1 MTRRRSTTAAAIVAS
16 LAVISAGTW
25 GVSKWRPF
33 EHDESIT
40 IEWPENIAPIIT
52 YIAIATDLRFVESIG
67 FKYIADT
74 ADYNKAAGDP
84 VEERS
89 AERLAE
95 LATDE
100 AVGRALGLWG
110 GDASLVESVD
120 TIRAAAPRPARW
132 RPADNLMLIN
142 ASGENATL
150 TPAIRADLVVYLTQA
165 LIEQNFHLIE
175 RRQAV
180 ETSQEYDALAA
191 VHIGY
196 ALWVH
201 DQYVDDLS
209 AEDRESYQT
218 DSAAQGKAY
227 AESVDSVPATFK
239 AIRIAFQ
246 VLGPVFITALAEDD
260 DPARVLDAFRSHI
273 PTALDQ
279 ISLPTAKYLRN
290 DATESVDAPP
300 GPSGATVLHS
310 EQLGPFRLFLMLA
323 TGLPANEALTAA
335 DGWGNDRFT
344 TYELNDRVCTD
355 VHVVADSPDDA
366 DRLESALNQW
376 ALARPSEADTLVG
389 RDGVHLYASVCDPG
403 TDAVQSTADNDDIE
417 QYFSRAEL
425 LRQQA
430 ADTGKPALAECIA
443 TEFFAQF
450 TYEQLQSP
458 SLDVDLEAAFADI
471 EDDCR
476 NSV

>member
-1 MTRRRSTTAAAIVAS
+1 MTRRRSTTAMAVVVS
-16 LAVISAGTW
+16 LAAISAGTW
-25 GVSKWRPF
+25 GLSKWRPF
-33 EHDESIT
+33 EHESAS
-40 IEWPENIAPIIT
+40 IEWPENIEALVT
-52 YIAIATDLRFVESIG
+52 YIETTSDLRFLESIE

-74 ADYNKAAGDP
+74 DDYNNAAGDP

-95 LATDE
+95 LAAEE

-110 GDASLVESVD
+110 GDASLVESLD

-142 ASGENATL
+142 APDEKEELA
-150 TPAIRADLVVYLTQA
+150 PAVRADLVVYLTQA

-175 RRQAV
+175 LRQSVDTA
-180 ETSQEYDALAA
+180 QEFDALAA
-191 VHIGY
+191 IHIGY
-196 ALWVH
+196 ALWIR

-209 AEDRESYQT
+209 ADDREQYQ
-218 DSAAQGKAY
+218 SEAAAQSEEY

-260 DPARVLDAFRSHI
+260 PALVLDAFRSHI

-279 ISLPTAKYLRN
+279 ISLPSAKYLRK
-290 DATESVDAPP
+290 DATESIDAPS
-300 GPSGATVLHS
+300 GPRGATILRS

-323 TGLPANEALTAA
+323 TGLPANEALTAS
-335 DGWGNDRFT
+335 DGWGNDRLT
-344 TYELNDRVCTD
+344 TYELDGRVCAD
-355 VHVVADSPDDA
+355 LHVVADSPDDA
-366 DRLESALNQW
+366 DRLERAITQW
-376 ALARPSEADTLVG
+376 AVARPRGADTLVG
-389 RDGVHLYASVCDPG
+389 RDDVHLYASVCDPG
-403 TDAVQSTADNDDIE
+403 TGEAQSTADNDDIE
-417 QYFSRAEL
+417 QYFSRADL
-425 LRQQA
+425 LGQQA

-450 TYEQLQSP
+450 TFAQLDSA
-458 SLDVDLEAAFADI
+458 SLDVDLEAAFAEI

>member
-1 MTRRRSTTAAAIVAS
+1 MTRRRSTTVVAIVVS
-16 LAVISAGTW
+16 LAAISAGTW
-25 GVSKWRPF
+25 GLSKWRPF
-33 EHDESIT
+33 EHEPAT
-40 IEWPENIAPIIT
+40 IEWPENIAPLIT
-52 YIAIATDLRFVESIG
+52 YIAITTDLRFVESID
-67 FKYIADT
+67 FQYIPDVD
-74 ADYNKAAGDP
+74 DYNTAAGDA

-100 AVGRALGLWG
+100 AVGRALGLWS
-110 GDASLVESVD
+110 GDASLTESVD

-132 RPADNLMLIN
+132 RPAENVMLIN
-142 ASGENATL
+142 ARDESAELA
-150 TPAIRADLVVYLTQA
+150 PAVRADLVVYLTQA

-175 RRQAV
+175 QRQAA
-180 ETSQEYDALAA
+180 ETSQQFDALAA

-196 ALWVH
+196 ALWIH

-209 AEDRESYQT
+209 ADDRERYDS
-218 DSAAQGKAY
+218 DSAAQSETY
-227 AESVDSVPATFK
+227 ADSVDSVPATFK

-260 DPARVLDAFRSHI
+260 PALVLDALRSRI

-279 ISLPTAKYLRN
+279 ISLPAAKYLRN
-290 DATESVDAPP
+290 DATESIDAPL
-300 GPSGATVLHS
+300 GPSRATILQS

-323 TGLPANEALTAA
+323 TGLPANEALTAS
-335 DGWGNDRFT
+335 DGWGNDRIT
-344 TYELNDRVCTD
+344 SYELDGRVCAD

-366 DRLESALNQW
+366 DRLERGLNQW
-376 ALARPSEADTLVG
+376 ALARPSAADALVG
-389 RDGVHLYASVCDPG
+389 RDRVHLYASVCDPG
-403 TDAVQSTADNDDIE
+403 TDANQSTADNDDIE
-417 QYFSRAEL
+417 QYFSRADL

-450 TYEQLQSP
+450 TYEQIQSA
-458 SLDVDLEAAFADI
+458 SLGRELEAAFVAI
-471 EDDCR
+471 EEDCR
-476 NSV
+476 NSL